1 VWRLQRSLGQVY
13 RRLKQEEQ
21 AQGVWAGVRKSIAQL
36 AATIE
41 DEAVQEHFSHTALVS
56 LPREKPLLARRAAS
70 RFGGLME
77 CERQVAALIV
87 QGRSN
92 REIAEMLMISYRTME
107 THVANI
113 MFKLDSA
120 PRSQVAAWVVE
131 KGLMNPPM

>member
-1 VWRLQRSLGQVY
+1 
-13 RRLKQEEQ
+13 
-21 AQGVWAGVRKSIAQL
+21 
-36 AATIE
+36 
-41 DEAVQEHFSHTALVS
+41 
-56 LPREKPLLARRAAS
+56 
-70 RFGGLME
+70 ME